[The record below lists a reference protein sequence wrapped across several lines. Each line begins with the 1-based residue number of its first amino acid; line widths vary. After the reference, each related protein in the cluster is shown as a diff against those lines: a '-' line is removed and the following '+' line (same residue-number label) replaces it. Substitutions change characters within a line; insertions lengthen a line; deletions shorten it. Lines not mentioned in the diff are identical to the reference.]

1 MAVITITVRP
11 EKLAELRDRF
21 PDDIELAK
29 TNIAR
34 RFEDEGRAL
43 IFEKLGRW
51 KHTPSPLAQSLTA
64 VSTSRGISVKVGAG
78 IAYADYV
85 FFGADEHIIRPKGP
99 YPLGWERFGTEFHF
113 WKVKH
118 PGQKAR
124 TDIFNALEELLI
136 KIVQEEVAAI
146 IRAREITAR

>member
-85 FFGADEHIIRPKGP
+85 FFGADEHIITPKTGRA
-99 YPLGWERFGTEFHF
+99 LSWTRFGTRFAF
-113 WKVKH
+113 SKVEH

-136 KIVQEEVAAI
+136 KIVQEEVSAI
-146 IRAREITAR
+146 FKAREIAAR